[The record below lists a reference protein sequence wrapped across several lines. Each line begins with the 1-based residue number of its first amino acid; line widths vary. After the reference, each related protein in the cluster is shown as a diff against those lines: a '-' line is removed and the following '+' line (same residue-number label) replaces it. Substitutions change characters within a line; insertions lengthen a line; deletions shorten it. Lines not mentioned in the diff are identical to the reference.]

1 MKTTPFS
8 QPRIAQQ
15 VTMNQPIRSKTCAK
29 TYKTAEL
36 KVLKILNKIDS
47 LKLSNSYI
55 SRLDI
60 PRSNEKKG
68 FGVSSARCTFL
79 TAGLIFVL
87 MISGRW
93 VYTEVLGSRVSLIIT

>member
-1 MKTTPFS
+1 MS
-8 QPRIAQQ
+8 QA
-15 VTMNQPIRSKTCAK
+15 IRSKTCAK

-60 PRSNEKKG
+60 PRNSEKKV
-68 FGVSSARCTFL
+68 FGAKPAGYVWWSAVLIFI
-79 TAGLIFVL
+79 GLI
-87 MISGRW
+87 SARW
-93 VYTEVLGSRVSLIIT
+93 VYTELLGSRVSCYTSF